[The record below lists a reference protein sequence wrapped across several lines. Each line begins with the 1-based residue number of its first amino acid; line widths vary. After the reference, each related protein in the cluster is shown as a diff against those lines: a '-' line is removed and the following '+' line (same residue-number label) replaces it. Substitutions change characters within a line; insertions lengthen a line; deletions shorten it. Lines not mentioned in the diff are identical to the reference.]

1 MPFGDGRGPVWA
13 NSENSTYIRSFARC
27 FGRGLRRGLGLGYR
41 RGYVMDSRQEKEY
54 LEDERRYL
62 QERLKQID
70 TLLSR

>member
-13 NSENSTYIRSFARC
+13 NNNNYVQGKG
-27 FGRGLRRGLGLGYR
+27 FGRGFGIGYR
-41 RGYVMDSRQEKEY
+41 AGNAMNSRQEKEY